1 MLFLS
6 RDLPQ
11 LTVFLCRD
19 LTQLIVF
26 LCRDLAARNVL
37 LDRFLIAKVAD
48 FGLSYVSTTKSFFSI
63 YFQLSSIEI
72 AFFIS
77 IGPKE
82 HQSTL
87 FTRTTNLW
95 SMCRHDNFYI
105 FHYKCM
111 YPPMHIQPVFSSES
125 GYFKLAKLKR
135 LDQVS

>member
-48 FGLSYVSTTKSFFSI
+48 FGLSYVSKTKQVCSI
-63 YFQLSSIEI
+63 YFQLSSIDI
-72 AFFIS
+72 AFFVL

-82 HQSTL
+82 HKFSL
-87 FTRTTNLW
+87 FTRTMNL
-95 SMCRHDNFYI
+95 
-105 FHYKCM
+105 
-111 YPPMHIQPVFSSES
+111 
-125 GYFKLAKLKR
+125 
-135 LDQVS
+135 